1 MNTMITPEPQPFQ
14 TREALLA
21 RVEELEQKLEARNI
35 TLTMASESLQSYK
48 KQIANTKESVEAL
61 VHEHLD
67 LEGTEFFDGIVDLF
81 DIELTKV
88 VTLQFTVSLEVQA
101 EVPAGMDEDEIAEEL
116 TNATL
121 DYSFYGNG
129 DIVIGDFTFGDM
141 EVE

>member
-1 MNTMITPEPQPFQ
+1 MNNNELTNATHTELVAKVQ
-14 TREALLA
+14 
-21 RVEELEQKLEARNI
+21 ELEASLSGRVRIIE
-35 TLTMASESLQSYK
+35 MANESLLSYK
-48 KQIANTKESVEAL
+48 KQISDTKANVEAL

-88 VTLQFTVSLEVQA
+88 VTLQFTVSIEVQA